1 MKKKTSA
8 FRGKAFE
15 FSVFFKKRRRRSP
28 RVLTNTLIKKAR
40 QSIVHSTTPRRFQR
54 HK

>member
-15 FSVFFKKRRRRSP
+15 FSVFLKKKKKEEA
-28 RVLTNTLIKKAR
+28 RVY
-40 QSIVHSTTPRRFQR
+40 
-54 HK
+54 